1 MHDDLLF
8 ILHNIIVFFRY
19 DYIFFSQVSQEITKV
34 SIMSKTIFALSTPMA
49 KSGVAIIRISGEK
62 ARQSLEEFSVND
74 VPKVRKAHFCRL
86 ICKKNQEPI
95 DEVLLIY
102 FQSPHS
108 FTGEDIIEIHCHG
121 SKAVIKRI
129 LGILAQIEDYRM
141 AEPGEF
147 AKRAFLAGK
156 MDLTEAE
163 GLADLIDAE
172 TKMQHRQAMRQMS
185 GSLRNLYDHWRA
197 ELLKIMAFVEA
208 HLDFPE
214 EDIPEDIVEK
224 VGLKIQ
230 DLKLQIKDHL
240 QDAKIG
246 ERIREGIY
254 VPIIGVP
261 NAGKSTLI
269 NHLAKRD
276 VAIVSQI
283 EGTTRDVLEAHLE
296 IAGLSVTLADTA
308 GLRQTDNEIEF
319 AGIKKAKEIIE
330 NSDIK
335 IVLIEAHKFNGQFQ
349 ELEEFIDENTI
360 LLINKIDLGDVE
372 EIQFDGAIKIS
383 LKDKINLDLVIQ
395 RLENVLHDKFS
406 NSEGPVISR
415 LRHRQN
421 LEKAFESLELFD
433 VRKDLVLAA
442 ENLRHGA
449 LMIGQITG
457 RIDVDEILG
466 EIFSNFCIGK

>member
-1 MHDDLLF
+1 
-8 ILHNIIVFFRY
+8 
-19 DYIFFSQVSQEITKV
+19 
-34 SIMSKTIFALSTPMA
+34 MSKTIFALSTPMA
-49 KSGVAIIRISGEK
+49 KSGVAIIRVSGEK
-62 ARQSLEEFSVND
+62 AVQSLRAFSINEMPVE
-74 VPKVRKAHFCRL
+74 RKTHFCKL
-86 ICKKNQEPI
+86 ICQKTKDPI
-95 DEVLLIY
+95 DAVLVIY
-102 FQSPHS
+102 FKAPHS
-108 FTGEDIIEIHCHG
+108 FTGEDIVEIHCHG
-121 SKAVIKRI
+121 SKAVIKRV
-129 LGILAQIEDYRM
+129 LGILSEIEDFRM

-185 GSLRNLYDHWRA
+185 GSLRHLYEKWRA

-214 EDIPEDIVEK
+214 EDIPENIIDQVN
-224 VGLKIQ
+224 LKIQ
-230 DLKLQIKDHL
+230 DLKMQIKSHL
-240 QDAKIG
+240 QDAKKG

-269 NHLAKRD
+269 NHLTQRD
-276 VAIVSQI
+276 VAIVSEI

-308 GLRQTDNEIEF
+308 GLRQTDNEIES
-319 AGIKKAKEIIE
+319 AGIQKAKNIME
-330 NSDIK
+330 NSDLK
-335 IVLIEAHKFNGQFQ
+335 IVIIESHRFQEQFQ
-349 ELEEFIDENTI
+349 ELREFIDENTI
-360 LLINKIDLGDVE
+360 LLINKIDLANADDSK
-372 EIQFDGAIKIS
+372 FDGAIKIS
-383 LKDKINLDLVIQ
+383 LKNEINVDSVIEK
-395 RLENVLHDKFS
+395 LETVLKENFS

-421 LEKAFESLELFD
+421 LEKSLQSLEFFD
-433 VRKDLVLAA
+433 AREDLVLAA

-449 LMIGQITG
+449 LMLGQITG
-457 RIDVDEILG
+457 KIDVEEILG